1 MKRFVVVLLLSGS
14 VCAPALA
21 KTWQRGTA
29 QLFCHRTANEDAPE
43 NTLESLEQAALLGC
57 NVIEMDIRLTLDGE
71 LVLNHDGILERLTD
85 GIGETETTY
94 YDDLRLR
101 DSGVWM
107 GDRFAGIKVAKL
119 DDALRLAHDLD
130 VRLILHLKTKGI
142 GEQVLLLLRRDDML
156 DRVQFIGEWDDVK
169 QLYPAA
175 TSTGFESIWT
185 NPGVTADEIEAHHR
199 EGKSVVVNFSA
210 NGHDMDLGGMKAA
223 VAAGADGINVDYPR
237 LGADAVGRPV
247 EEKLRTLSNQ
257 ASIGET
263 PARTKAILALSRYH
277 GFPLQ
282 DEFLRWLLDADDD
295 VSRAAAIALVTERPR
310 PTVDVFADAL
320 HSKNAHAR
328 ANAAWALGHL
338 AAPASMLK
346 PLLADKDPQVLE
358 EVLVALTH
366 ASGDVSAKALLP
378 LLAHPDPVVRGTA
391 ALALARHQPAVA
403 LIAVPAQFRKEL
415 AQLTRLD
422 DNFHRKTSRQLSDEE
437 IVEIR
442 GYIRCEMK
450 MLEAISML
458 KGIAATHVLE
468 ELSLRHNVQ
477 FAEMTPLI
485 SSFQLWDR
493 VGADPLSAVKALGF
507 KDIAIADRAEW
518 ILIHGG
524 PGVLPDVRLA
534 LKSYDVG
541 VRERAIRIVAWQ
553 DDEGSL
559 ELLREMKG
567 SSDADLIAWAIKKI
581 ESLRFKN

>member
-1 MKRFVVVLLLSGS
+1 MKRFVVVLLLTGS

-21 KTWQRGTA
+21 KTWQRGTV
-29 QLFCHRTANEDAPE
+29 QLFCHRTANNDAPE

-57 NVIEMDIRLTLDGE
+57 NVIEIDVRPTLDGE

-94 YDDLRLR
+94 YGDLHLR

-130 VRLILHLKTKGI
+130 VRLILHLKTKGV
-142 GEQVLLLLRRDDML
+142 GAQVLSLLRREDML
-156 DRVQFIGEWDDVK
+156 ERVQFIGEWDDVK

-175 TSTGFESIWT
+175 TSIGFEAIWT
-185 NPGVTADEIEAHHR
+185 NPGVTANEIEGYHR

-210 NGHDMDLGGMKAA
+210 NGHDMDLAGMKAA
-223 VAAGADGINVDYPR
+223 VAAGADGVNVDYPR

-247 EEKLRTLSNQ
+247 EEKLRALSNQ
-257 ASIGET
+257 ASVGDT
-263 PARTKAILALSRYH
+263 HVRAKAIFALSRYH

-282 DEFLRWLLDADDD
+282 DEFLHWLLDANDD
-295 VSRAAAIALVTERPR
+295 VSRAAAIALVTEQPR
-310 PTVDVFADAL
+310 PTAAVFADAL

-338 AAPASMLK
+338 AAPASVLS

-358 EVLVALTH
+358 ETLVALAH
-366 ASGDVSAKALLP
+366 VPGDVSAKSLLP
-378 LLAHPDPVVRGTA
+378 LLAHSDPVVRGTA

-403 LIAVPAQFRKEL
+403 LTAVPAQFRKEL

-422 DNFHRKTSRQLSDEE
+422 DNFHKKATLQLSDEE

-450 MLEAISML
+450 MLEAISIL
-458 KGIAATHVLE
+458 KGPTATRTLE
-468 ELSLRHNVQ
+468 ELALRHNVQ

-493 VGADPLSAVKALGF
+493 VGADPLPAVKALGS
-507 KDIAIADRAEW
+507 KDVAIADRAEW

-524 PGVLPDVRLA
+524 PNVLPDVRLA
-534 LKSYDVG
+534 LKSDDVA
-541 VRERAIRIVAWQ
+541 VRDKAIRIVAWQ
-553 DDEGSL
+553 GDEGSL
-559 ELLREMKG
+559 ETLRGMND
-567 SSDADLIAWAIKKI
+567 SSDADLVAWAIKKI
-581 ESLRFKN
+581 ESLQF